1 MDVTVDA
8 NESTEVDVNLKLNNA
23 LVSGDT
29 VTARLMTDE
38 RVFARITDGIYR
50 DPASALR
57 ELIANAYDAD
67 ATDVRVETD
76 YPRFSKIS
84 VRDNGKGLTKETLAH
99 VICHIG
105 GSLKRTKDGQKHQ
118 ISSEDDVTKSP
129 AGRPLIGKLGIGL
142 FSVSQITHHIVII
155 SKVAGSNK
163 RIYCDILLM
172 PQSEAI
178 LEKEEDQK
186 FVTGEVSIKFVDA
199 DDVDSQGTEILL
211 LDLRSHVKEALLS
224 KVTWTSLR
232 EKEERA
238 AETLEQASE
247 TSSLDDEDE
256 YDGNIDI
263 VEPVYHIGEIDP
275 EHGVVLK
282 EAKLP
287 WGGNETGEEK
297 FRALVEKV
305 FNISDPDRSSKGPSI
320 EQHLDYYLRML
331 WVLSLSLPIPY
342 LRKHPFELDG
352 NDGIKIFQVDNKSK
366 GSAVDV
372 SLLPGQTI
380 TEKYKLKS
388 TASHA
393 LPFGVFI
400 DGIKLFRPLSYGAFS
415 PIEGH
420 PIDKP
425 LFFVGRAKPDLSEI
439 PEQYRGGD
447 LEFEAYLYWS
457 KKIVPREHNGVL
469 IRINGAS
476 GTLFEEHFLKYQV
489 SEQTRLRQITAEIFV
504 IKGLDAALNI
514 DRESFN
520 IAHPH
525 YLILKNWLHSA
536 LRQLMN
542 KHKLLSSDVNKTVL
556 QERKAESFQQ
566 LREIVAASAKTQ
578 GVADFKEATY
588 IAPAKVHTLF
598 PDDAKEKGRLEL
610 SDSVLKPLQVR
621 KNYTVKD
628 KLRHSLNEE
637 KAKSLA
643 SLLSIYGVDEFLP
656 EEKFESLISAILE
669 VMILEI
675 KK

>member
-105 GSLKRTKDGQKHQ
+105 GSLKRTKEGQKHQ
-118 ISSEDDVTKSP
+118 ISSDDDVTKSQ

-199 DDVDSQGTEILL
+199 DDLDSQGTEILL

-247 TSSLDDEDE
+247 SSSLDDEDD

-263 VEPVYHIGEIDP
+263 VEPIYHIGEIDP
-275 EHGVVLK
+275 DHGVVLK

-287 WGGNETGEEK
+287 WDGNETGEEK

-352 NDGIKIFQVDNKSK
+352 NDGIKIFQIDNKSK

-380 TEKYKLKS
+380 TDKYKLRS

-400 DGIKLFRPLSYGAFS
+400 DGIQLFRPLSYGSFA

-542 KHKLLSSDVNKTVL
+542 KHKYLSSDVNKAVL

-588 IAPAKVHTLF
+588 VAPAKVHTLF
-598 PDDAKEKGRLEL
+598 PDDAKEKGRIEL
-610 SDSVLKPLQVR
+610 NDSVLKPLQNR

>member
-186 FVTGEVSIKFVDA
+186 FLTGEVSIKFVDA

>member
-8 NESTEVDVNLKLNNA
+8 NESTEGDVNLKLDNA

-105 GSLKRTKDGQKHQ
+105 GSLKRTKEGQKHQ
-118 ISSEDDVTKSP
+118 ISSDDDVTKSK

-199 DDVDSQGTEILL
+199 DDLDSQGTEILL

-238 AETLEQASE
+238 AESLEQASE
-247 TSSLDDEDE
+247 SASLDDEDE
-256 YDGNIDI
+256 FDGNIDI
-263 VEPVYHIGEIDP
+263 IEPIYHIGEIDP

-287 WGGNETGEEK
+287 WDGNESGEAK
-297 FRALVEKV
+297 FRAFAEKV

-331 WVLSLSLPIPY
+331 WVLSLALPIPY
-342 LRKHPFELDG
+342 LKKHPFELDC
-352 NDGIKIFQVDNKSK
+352 NDGARIFQIDNKSK

-372 SLLPGQTI
+372 TLLPGQTI
-380 TEKYKLKS
+380 TDKYKLRS
-388 TASHA
+388 TASHT
-393 LPFGVFI
+393 LPFDVYI
-400 DGIKLFRPLSYGAFS
+400 DGVKLLRPLSYGDFA

-476 GTLFEEHFLKYQV
+476 GTLFEENFLKYQV

-525 YLILKNWLHSA
+525 FLIIKNWLHSA

-542 KHKLLSSDVNKTVL
+542 KHKYLSSDVNKTVL
-556 QERKAESFQQ
+556 QERKAESFLQ
-566 LREIVAASAKTQ
+566 LREIVAASAKNQ
-578 GVADFKEATY
+578 GVTEFKEATY
-588 IAPAKVHTLF
+588 VAPAKVHSLF
-598 PDDAKEKGRLEL
+598 PDDLRDKGKLEL
-610 SDSVLKPLQVR
+610 NDSVLKPLQTR

-643 SLLSIYGVDEFLP
+643 SLLSIYGIDDFLP

>member
-1 MDVTVDA
+1 M
-8 NESTEVDVNLKLNNA
+8 
-23 LVSGDT
+23 
-29 VTARLMTDE
+29 
-38 RVFARITDGIYR
+38 
-50 DPASALR
+50 
-57 ELIANAYDAD
+57 
-67 ATDVRVETD
+67 
-76 YPRFSKIS
+76 
-84 VRDNGKGLTKETLAH
+84 
-99 VICHIG
+99 
-105 GSLKRTKDGQKHQ
+105 
-118 ISSEDDVTKSP
+118 
-129 AGRPLIGKLGIGL
+129 
-142 FSVSQITHHIVII
+142 
-155 SKVAGSNK
+155 
-163 RIYCDILLM
+163 
-172 PQSEAI
+172 
-178 LEKEEDQK
+178 
-186 FVTGEVSIKFVDA
+186 
-199 DDVDSQGTEILL
+199 
-211 LDLRSHVKEALLS
+211 
-224 KVTWTSLR
+224 
-232 EKEERA
+232 
-238 AETLEQASE
+238 
-247 TSSLDDEDE
+247 
-256 YDGNIDI
+256 
-263 VEPVYHIGEIDP
+263 
-275 EHGVVLK
+275 
-282 EAKLP
+282 
-287 WGGNETGEEK
+287 
-297 FRALVEKV
+297 
-305 FNISDPDRSSKGPSI
+305 
-320 EQHLDYYLRML
+320 
-331 WVLSLSLPIPY
+331 
-342 LRKHPFELDG
+342 DG
-352 NDGIKIFQVDNKSK
+352 NDGIKIFQIDNKSK

-380 TEKYKLKS
+380 TDKYKLRS

-400 DGIKLFRPLSYGAFS
+400 DGIQLFRPLSYGSFA

-542 KHKLLSSDVNKTVL
+542 KHKYLSSDVNKAVL

-588 IAPAKVHTLF
+588 VAPAKVHTLF
-598 PDDAKEKGRLEL
+598 PDDAKEKGRIEL
-610 SDSVLKPLQVR
+610 NDSVLKPLQNR

>member
-8 NESTEVDVNLKLNNA
+8 NEKTEGDVNSRLDDA
-23 LVSGDT
+23 LVSGNT

-84 VRDNGKGLTKETLAH
+84 VRDNGNGLTKETLAH

-105 GSLKRTKDGQKHQ
+105 GSLKRTKGGQKHQ
-118 ISSEDDVTKSP
+118 ISSDDDVTKSR

-178 LEKEEDQK
+178 LEKEEEQK
-186 FVTGEVSIKFVDA
+186 FVTGEVSIKFVEA

-238 AETLEQASE
+238 AESLEQASE
-247 TSSLDDEDE
+247 NASLDDDDE
-256 YDGNIDI
+256 FDGNIDI
-263 VEPVYHIGEIDP
+263 VEPIYHIGEIDP
-275 EHGVVLK
+275 DHGVVLK
-282 EAKLP
+282 EANLP
-287 WGGNETGEEK
+287 WDGNQSGEEK

-305 FNISDPDRSSKGPSI
+305 FGISDPDRRSKGPSI

-352 NDGIKIFQVDNKSK
+352 TDGARIFQIDNKSK

-372 SLLPGQTI
+372 ALLPGQTI
-380 TEKYKLKS
+380 AAKYKLRS
-388 TASHA
+388 TESHA
-393 LPFGVFI
+393 LPFDVYI
-400 DGIKLFRPLSYGAFS
+400 DGVKLYRPLSYGAFA

-425 LFFVGRAKPDLSEI
+425 MFFVGRAKPDLSEI
-439 PEQYRGGD
+439 PEKYRGGD

-457 KKIVPREHNGVL
+457 NKIVPREHNGVL

-489 SEQTRLRQITAEIFV
+489 SEQTRLRQITVEIFV

-542 KHKLLSSDVNKTVL
+542 KHKYLASSVNKSVL
-556 QERKAESFQQ
+556 QERKTESFQQ
-566 LREIVAASAKTQ
+566 LREIVVASAKNQ
-578 GVADFKEATY
+578 GVAKFKEASYST
-588 IAPAKVHTLF
+588 PQKVQTLF
-598 PDDAKEKGRLEL
+598 PDEAKDTDEL
-610 SDSVLKPLQVR
+610 KLNSAVLKPLQGQ

-637 KAKSLA
+637 KVKSLA
-643 SLLSIYGVDEFLP
+643 SLLSIYGIDEFLS

>member
-1 MDVTVDA
+1 MEVTVDA
-8 NESTEVDVNLKLNNA
+8 NENTESDVNLKLDSA
-23 LVSGDT
+23 LVTGDT

-67 ATDVRVETD
+67 ATEVRVETD
-76 YPRFSKIS
+76 YPRFNKIS

-105 GSLKRTKDGQKHQ
+105 GSLKRTKEGQKHQ
-118 ISSEDDVTKSP
+118 ISSDDDVTKSK

-155 SKVAGSNK
+155 SKVAGSDK

-199 DDVDSQGTEILL
+199 DDVESQGTEIIL

-238 AETLEQASE
+238 SE
-247 TSSLDDEDE
+247 SLDQAVGGAGLDDDDE

-275 EHGVVLK
+275 EHGIVLK

-287 WGGNETGEEK
+287 WDGNSTGEEK
-297 FRALVEKV
+297 FRSLVDKV
-305 FNISDPDRSSKGPSI
+305 FNISDPDRSTKGPSI
-320 EQHLDYYLRML
+320 QQHLDYYLRML
-331 WVLSLSLPIPY
+331 WVLSLSVPIPY

-352 NDGIKIFQVDNKSK
+352 EDGALVFQIDNKSK

-372 SLLPGQTI
+372 SFLPGQTI
-380 TEKYKLKS
+380 TTKYKLRS
-388 TASHA
+388 TEAHS
-393 LPFGVFI
+393 LPFNVYI
-400 DGIKLFRPLSYGAFS
+400 DGVKLFRPLNYGAFAPVENHAIS
-415 PIEGH
+415 
-420 PIDKP
+420 KP

-439 PEQYRGGD
+439 PEQYRGGE

-476 GTLFEEHFLKYQV
+476 GTLFDENFLKYQV

-520 IAHPH
+520 ISHPH
-525 YLILKNWLHSA
+525 YQILKNWLHSA

-542 KHKLLSSDVNKTVL
+542 KHKYLASDVNKSVL
-556 QERKAESFQQ
+556 QERKTESFQQ
-566 LREIVAASAKTQ
+566 LRDIVMASAKTQ
-578 GVADFKEATY
+578 GIDEFKEATY
-588 IAPAKVHTLF
+588 VPPKKVASLF
-598 PDDAKEKGRLEL
+598 SDDEADKDRLEIN
-610 SDSVLKPLQVR
+610 DVVLKPLFAR

-643 SLLSIYGVDEFLP
+643 SLLSIYGIDGFLS
-656 EEKFESLISAILE
+656 EEKFESLISSILE
-669 VMILEI
+669 VMVLEI

>member
-1 MDVTVDA
+1 MEVTVDA
-8 NESTEVDVNLKLNNA
+8 NESTESDVNLKLDNA
-23 LVSGDT
+23 LVTGDT

-67 ATDVRVETD
+67 ATEVRVETD
-76 YPRFSKIS
+76 YPRFNKIS

-105 GSLKRTKDGQKHQ
+105 GSLKRTKEGQKHQ
-118 ISSEDDVTKSP
+118 ISSDADVTRSK

-155 SKVAGSNK
+155 SKIAGSNK

-199 DDVDSQGTEILL
+199 DDVDSQGTEIIL
-211 LDLRSHVKEALLS
+211 LDLRNHVKEALLS

-232 EKEERA
+232 EKEDRA
-238 AETLEQASE
+238 AETLEQSVGGAG
-247 TSSLDDEDE
+247 LDDDDE
-256 YDGNIDI
+256 YDGNINI

-275 EHGVVLK
+275 DHGVVLK
-282 EAKLP
+282 DARLP
-287 WGGNETGEEK
+287 WDGNASGEEK
-297 FRALVEKV
+297 FRSLVDKV
-305 FNISDPDRSSKGPSI
+305 FNISDPDRSTKGPSI
-320 EQHLDYYLRML
+320 AQHLDYYLRML
-331 WVLSLSLPIPY
+331 WVLSLSIPIPY
-342 LRKHPFELDG
+342 LHKHPFSLDA
-352 NDGIKIFQVDNKSK
+352 NDGALIFQIDNKSK

-372 SLLPGQTI
+372 NLLQDQTI
-380 TEKYKLKS
+380 TSKYRLKAAEVHS
-388 TASHA
+388 
-393 LPFGVFI
+393 LPFNVYI
-400 DGIKLFRPLSYGAFS
+400 DGIKLFRPLSFGSFS
-415 PIEGH
+415 QIENH
-420 PIDKP
+420 AISKP

-439 PEQYRGGD
+439 PEQYRGGE

-476 GTLFEEHFLKYQV
+476 GTLFDENFLKYQV

-525 YLILKNWLHSA
+525 YQIMKNWLHSA

-542 KHKLLSSDVNKTVL
+542 KHKYLASDVNKSVL
-556 QERKAESFQQ
+556 QERKSESFQQ
-566 LREIVAASAKTQ
+566 LREIVVAEAKNQ
-578 GVADFKEATY
+578 GVEGFKEASY
-588 IAPAKVHTLF
+588 VPSGKNISLSLDSP
-598 PDDAKEKGRLEL
+598 PDGQKLEIG
-610 SDSVLKPLQVR
+610 DKALKPLLGR

-643 SLLSIYGVDEFLP
+643 SLLSIYGVDRFLP
-656 EEKFESLISAILE
+656 EDKFETLISAILE

>member
-8 NESTEVDVNLKLNNA
+8 NESTEDDVNLKLNNA

-84 VRDNGKGLTKETLAH
+84 VRDDGKGLTKETLAH

-105 GSLKRTKDGQKHQ
+105 GSLKRTKEGQKHQ
-118 ISSEDDVTKSP
+118 ISSDDDVTKSK

-142 FSVSQITHHIVII
+142 FSVSQITHHVVII

-199 DDVDSQGTEILL
+199 DDVDSHGTEILL
-211 LDLRSHVKEALLS
+211 LDLRNHVKEALLS

-238 AETLEQASE
+238 AESLEQASE
-247 TSSLDDEDE
+247 SASLDDEDE
-256 YDGNIDI
+256 FDGNIDI
-263 VEPVYHIGEIDP
+263 IEPIYHIGEIDP

-287 WGGNETGEEK
+287 WDSNESGEEK
-297 FRALVEKV
+297 FRAFAEKV
-305 FNISDPDRSSKGPSI
+305 SNISDPDRSSKGPSI

-331 WVLSLSLPIPY
+331 WILSLALPIPY
-342 LRKHPFELDG
+342 LKKHPFELAG
-352 NDGIKIFQVDNKSK
+352 NDGTRIFQIDNKSK

-372 SLLPGQTI
+372 TLLPGQTI
-380 TEKYKLKS
+380 TDKYRLRS
-388 TASHA
+388 TASHT
-393 LPFGVFI
+393 LPFDVYI
-400 DGIKLFRPLSYGAFS
+400 DGVKLLRPLSYGSFA

-476 GTLFEEHFLKYQV
+476 GTLFEENFLKYQV

-542 KHKLLSSDVNKTVL
+542 KHKYLASDVNKTVL
-556 QERKAESFQQ
+556 QERKAESFLQ
-566 LREIVAASAKTQ
+566 LREIVAASAKTK
-578 GVADFKEATY
+578 GVTEFKEATY
-588 IAPAKVHTLF
+588 VAPAKMHTLF
-598 PDDAKEKGRLEL
+598 PDESRDKSKLEL
-610 SDSVLKPLQVR
+610 SNSVLKPLQAR

-643 SLLSIYGVDEFLP
+643 SLLSIYGIDGFLP
-656 EEKFESLISAILE
+656 EEEFESLISAILE